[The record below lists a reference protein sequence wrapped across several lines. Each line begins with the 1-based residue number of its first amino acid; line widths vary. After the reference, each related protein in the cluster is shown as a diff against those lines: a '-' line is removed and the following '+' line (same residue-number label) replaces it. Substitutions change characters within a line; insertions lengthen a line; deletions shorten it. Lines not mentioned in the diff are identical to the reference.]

1 MHKITIKYLLLKMS
15 RECGVVIL
23 KCTLTSVGKWGEKD
37 LKLKIS

>member
-15 RECGVVIL
+15 HECGVMIL
-23 KCTLTSVGKWGEKD
+23 KCTVTSVGKWTEND